1 MQQLPHSYTWYL
13 QKQATFTL
21 MMTGIVDRI
30 LGTRDPIHSWKNSND
45 MIVKQVM
52 VLELYRK
59 RKMGRMKKMLSGSIK
74 EVYIEMNTGSNHKL
88 NDYLEKNF
96 VN

>member
-1 MQQLPHSYTWYL
+1 
-13 QKQATFTL
+13 
-21 MMTGIVDRI
+21 
-30 LGTRDPIHSWKNSND
+30 
-45 MIVKQVM
+45 
-52 VLELYRK
+52 
-59 RKMGRMKKMLSGSIK
+59 MLSGSIK